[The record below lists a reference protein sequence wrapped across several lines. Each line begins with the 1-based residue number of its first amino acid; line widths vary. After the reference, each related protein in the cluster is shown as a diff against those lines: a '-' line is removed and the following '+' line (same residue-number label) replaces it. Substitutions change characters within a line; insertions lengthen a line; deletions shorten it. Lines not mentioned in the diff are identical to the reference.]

1 MKILLRFSRIVAVS
15 LIGIFLVGFSG
26 LRVAHYPNPIATV
39 RLGLAAP
46 SATPKLLPAH
56 LVAPA
61 AAPTQLQVMQEEMPF
76 GVLFNGRQIEFEKF
90 LKQTKTNAFLV
101 MRNGTITYEWYN
113 KKFTPE
119 FQFPS

>member
-1 MKILLRFSRIVAVS
+1 MKILLRWSRIVAIG
-15 LIGIFLVGFSG
+15 LIVILLVGFSG

-39 RLGLAAP
+39 RLGVAAP

-61 AAPTQLQVMQEEMPF
+61 SAPTQLQVMQEEMPF

-90 LKQTKTNAFLV
+90 LKQTKTNAF
-101 MRNGTITYEWYN
+101 W
-113 KKFTPE
+113 
-119 FQFPS
+119 